1 MKLLGSH
8 IQELAFSLS
17 PRWGSRMAAADKTR
31 RGSVR
36 ICVSNQW
43 CDVQTEHPVH
53 IVLWKL
59 SSHCRSAGFL
69 ISRGNSARPF
79 CSCCLS
85 SHFTSGKHL
94 ILIPLL
100 SWLETSAH
108 ANYQIGQFYHCRT
121 FSLAVAPQ
129 MPAEKGEKSQ
139 EGSSGRSSAGR
150 IRRCRVHRR
159 ASSVIRDSSRP
170 HQEPR
175 LRADSVLK
183 LITISLINQLLLT
196 LWCGVPV
203 LFLACVVFSI
213 GYCECM

>member
-1 MKLLGSH
+1 
-8 IQELAFSLS
+8 
-17 PRWGSRMAAADKTR
+17 MAAADKTR

-43 CDVQTEHPVH
+43 CDVQAEHPVH

-100 SWLETSAH
+100 SSLETSAH
-108 ANYQIGQFYHCRT
+108 ANDQIGQFYHCWT
-121 FSLAVAPQ
+121 FSLAVGPQ
-129 MPAEKGEKSQ
+129 MPAEKGENSQ
-139 EGSSGRSSAGR
+139 GGLSGRWSAGR
-150 IRRCRVHRR
+150 IRRCSVHRR
-159 ASSVIRDSSRP
+159 ASSIIRDSSRP

-175 LRADSVLK
+175 LRAESVLK
-183 LITISLINQLLLT
+183 LITIRFINQLLLT
-196 LWCGVPV
+196 LLCNVPV
-203 LFLACVVFSI
+203 LFLASI
-213 GYCECM
+213 GF